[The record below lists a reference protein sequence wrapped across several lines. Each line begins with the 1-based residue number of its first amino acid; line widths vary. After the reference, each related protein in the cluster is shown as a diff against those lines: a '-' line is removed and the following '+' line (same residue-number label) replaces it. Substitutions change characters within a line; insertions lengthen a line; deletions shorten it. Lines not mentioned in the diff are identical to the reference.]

1 MVSVDLWVDP
11 SDPLPLFSCTC
22 HRQRIC
28 EGRRFTEKRYH
39 QEHISPE
46 SPPRIEL
53 PGRFGRSRIKR
64 GDILADETWFNPRSA
79 EIGNASV
86 REEKWLTRHQS
97 RDCVFHSANRAV
109 SMLTAV
115 RSAAAR
121 RGIRRHSS
129 PVRDLTYHILPSR
142 LFRNESAILLGPR
155 ELRVTLFEHSVSPV
169 CVIC

>member
-1 MVSVDLWVDP
+1 MVSVDLRFNP
-11 SDPLPLFSCTC
+11 SDPIPLFSCPC

-39 QEHISPE
+39 QEHISE
-46 SPPRIEL
+46 LPPGIEL

-64 GDILADETWFNPRSA
+64 GDIRADETWFNPRSA

-121 RGIRRHSS
+121 RGIRRHSP
-129 PVRDLTYHILPSR
+129 PVSDLTYHILPSR
-142 LFRNESAILLGPR
+142 LFQDKSAILLGPR
-155 ELRVTLFEHSVSPV
+155 KLRVKFFERSLSPV
-169 CVIC
+169 CVIW

>member
-1 MVSVDLWVDP
+1 MVSVDLRVDP
-11 SDPLPLFSCTC
+11 SDPLALFSCSC
-22 HRQRIC
+22 QRQRNC
-28 EGRRFTEKRYH
+28 VGRRFTEKRYH
-39 QEHISPE
+39 REHISE
-46 SPPRIEL
+46 SPPGIEL

-64 GDILADETWFNPRSA
+64 GDIRADETWFNPRSA

-121 RGIRRHSS
+121 RGTGRHSP

-142 LFRNESAILLGPR
+142 LFQDESAILLGPR
-155 ELRVTLFEHSVSPV
+155 ELRVTFFEHSLSPV